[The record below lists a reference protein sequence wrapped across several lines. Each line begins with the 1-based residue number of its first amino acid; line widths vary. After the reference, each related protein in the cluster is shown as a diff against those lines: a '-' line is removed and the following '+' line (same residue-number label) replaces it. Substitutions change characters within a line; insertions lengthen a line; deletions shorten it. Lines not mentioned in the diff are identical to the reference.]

1 MASLEILYSTLESIL
16 EVPVFEYRALYAGN
30 EYVVIDDDLSPF
42 SFASNSIQYEK
53 VSRTVS
59 IVSASPLLDA
69 KRHELAQT
77 LTLRGFA
84 VSGFAGGFV
93 EIGEYFHYYFTVRF
107 FEEVAQ

>member
-1 MASLEILYSTLESIL
+1 MASLEILYNELESVL
-16 EVPVFEYRALYAGN
+16 GVPVFEYRALYAGQ

-42 SFASNSIQYEK
+42 SFASNAVQYEK

-59 IVSASPLLDA
+59 IVSASPLPDL
-69 KRHELAQT
+69 KRHELAQR
-77 LTLRGFA
+77 LTSHGFA